1 MADTIE
7 KIYCTDGRDND
18 LAAILAATK
27 NNDPATM
34 MATMGGGMNNWM
46 NNPFVYLVWM
56 MFVNRMWGGEQNCNP
71 AIQAQIDSLRNQI
84 ADNQNSN
91 LLMDAVHGNAAAI
104 MKKIKYIVVH
114 SSDNEEHKIEI
125 KDKFSRTA
133 NAIMNALGYLEYI
146 KKHSYHFTDKLADY
160 VSKKIVN
167 ISGAMHSWTTE
178 QLRSVLGP
186 FTPTHNETSGD
197 MAYAANM
204 AYADFY
210 PTVLDTVDKCVTY
223 AKLVASDPDGYEG
236 MEFMR
241 WTSDTIGKSLTLN
254 WEDFI

>member
-1 MADTIE
+1 
-7 KIYCTDGRDND
+7 
-18 LAAILAATK
+18 
-27 NNDPATM
+27 
-34 MATMGGGMNNWM
+34 
-46 NNPFVYLVWM
+46 
-56 MFVNRMWGGEQNCNP
+56 
-71 AIQAQIDSLRNQI
+71 
-84 ADNQNSN
+84 
-91 LLMDAVHGNAAAI
+91 

-133 NAIMNALGYLEYI
+133 NA
-146 KKHSYHFTDKLADY
+146 DY
-160 VSKKIVN
+160 ASKKMVN
-167 ISGAMHSWTTE
+167 ASGNAHSWTTE
-178 QLRSVLGP
+178 QLRNVLGP

-197 MAYAANM
+197 MAYTANM

-210 PTVLDTVDKCVTY
+210 PAVLDTVDKCITY

-241 WTSDTIGKSLTLN
+241 WTSDAIGKSLTLN

>member
-34 MATMGGGMNNWM
+34 MAAMGGGMNNWM

-56 MFVNRMWGGEQNCNP
+56 MFANRMWGGEQNCNP
-71 AIQAQIDSLRNQI
+71 AIQAQIDSLRNQM

-91 LLMDAVHGNAAAI
+91 LLMDAVHGN
-104 MKKIKYIVVH
+104 
-114 SSDNEEHKIEI
+114 
-125 KDKFSRTA
+125 T
-133 NAIMNALGYLEYI
+133 
-146 KKHSYHFTDKLADY
+146 
-160 VSKKIVN
+160 
-167 ISGAMHSWTTE
+167 SGSAHSWTTE
-178 QLRSVLGP
+178 QLRSVLGS

-197 MAYAANM
+197 IAYTANM

-210 PTVLDTVDKCVTY
+210 PAVLDTVDKCVTY

-241 WTSDTIGKSLTLN
+241 WTSDAIGKSLTLN
-254 WEDFI
+254 